1 MRKTILIII
10 CIICVLSAN
19 AQITR
24 QNQDFEQV
32 HLIDNRVAFIKEI
45 DLQGIT
51 LEHAYNILREWGKQN
66 YGKDPF
72 ISSIRYETKKNPEK
86 KEILAKSR
94 IELILPENSHRI
106 REKMIM
112 RYRVDG
118 FIQDNKCILQ
128 ITELSFL
135 HENTKDTRLP
145 RIIRAEDFITDDQLK
160 VNDDLQELK
169 TNTKKATIYFL
180 NNLTRDFE
188 KLFGY

>member
-10 CIICVLSAN
+10 GIICVLSTN

-24 QNQDFEQV
+24 QNQNFEQV
-32 HLIDNRVAFIKEI
+32 YLINSKVAFIKEI
-45 DLQGIT
+45 DLKDISP
-51 LEHAYNILREWGKQN
+51 EHAYNILREWGKQN

-72 ISSIRYETKKNPEK
+72 ISSVRYEAGKNPKK

-94 IELILPENSHRI
+94 IELILPENSRQVK
-106 REKMIM
+106 EKMIM
-112 RYRVDG
+112 RYRIDG

-145 RIIRAEDFITDDQLK
+145 RIIRAEDFITDTQLR
-160 VNDDLQELK
+160 VDDDLQELK
-169 TNTKKATIYFL
+169 INTKKAAIYFL